1 VQWSRRHHLRLD
13 TARAPAWWTCDP
25 ALVRIALSNLV
36 DNAVKHARPGE
47 ITLSAHSPAP
57 GLLAL
62 AVSDQGPGLLPEAAQ
77 HLFARYERGAS
88 HGCTAADVQAT
99 ASAQGGTCFTLTLAS
114 GGAAAS
120 AGRSSFNS

>member
-1 VQWSRRHHLRLD
+1 M
-13 TARAPAWWTCDP
+13 
-25 ALVRIALSNLV
+25 RIALSNLV

-62 AVSDQGPGLLPEAAQ
+62 AVSDQGPGLPPEAAQ
-77 HLFARYERGAS
+77 HLFARYERGARTGQAS
-88 HGCTAADVQAT
+88 GYGLGLWVARRIAQLHAGDVQAT
-99 ASAQGGTCFTLTLAS
+99 AAAQGGTCFTLTLAS